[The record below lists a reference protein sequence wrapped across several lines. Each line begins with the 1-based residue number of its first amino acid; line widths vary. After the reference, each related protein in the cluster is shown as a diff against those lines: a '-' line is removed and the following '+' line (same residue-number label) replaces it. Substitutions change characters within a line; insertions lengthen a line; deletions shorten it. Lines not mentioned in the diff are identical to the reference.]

1 MNGAKVLVVGG
12 GGREHALVH
21 TLLQSEQVD
30 EAFCAHGNAGIALE
44 AGIVNLKADQME
56 ELADWAYCKE
66 TNLTVVGPEDPLA
79 NGIAKVFYKRGLHV
93 FGPSEAAAQIEASKV
108 FAKNFMSRYNIKTA
122 SYKVFDEAE
131 EATLYALE
139 ELPTV
144 IKADGLCAGKGA
156 ILCRTAEQVRGAIE
170 RVMVKREFGNAGD
183 SLIVEKFLKGEEAS
197 ILALT
202 DGRTIRTLASSQDHK
217 PLLDGDNGPN
227 TGGMGAYAPAP
238 VITEELSKEIE
249 TKVLKPAVNGMESE
263 GRFYSGCLYAGMM
276 MTDDGP
282 QVLEFNC
289 RFGDPETQ
297 AVLMLLDT
305 KQTDFYEV
313 LTACVHGR
321 LNEVEIV
328 NRPGAAACVVMAS
341 GGYPGKYEKG
351 KPITFGE
358 GLVDVPEFKIY
369 HAGTAMKGGQFVT
382 NGGRVLGVTA
392 YGKDHSTA
400 IGRAYAA
407 VGHINW
413 EGEQHRT
420 DIGWRALKRLEV

>member
-12 GGREHALVH
+12 GGREHALIH

-30 EAFCAHGNAGIALE
+30 EAFCAPGNAGIALE
-44 AGIVNLKADQME
+44 AKTVNLKADQMD
-56 ELADWAYCKE
+56 ELARWACMNE
-66 TNLTVVGPEDPLA
+66 IDLTVVGPEDPLA
-79 NGIAKVFYKRGLHV
+79 NGISKAFYDHNGMHV

-108 FAKNFMSRYNIKTA
+108 FAKAFMSKYGIKTPA
-122 SYKVFDEAE
+122 YQRFDDIELA
-131 EATLYALE
+131 AYYACE
-139 ELPTV
+139 DLPQV
-144 IKADGLCAGKGA
+144 MKADGLCAGKGA
-156 ILCRTAEQVRGAIE
+156 FVCRTKEDVNDAKQQLLGLGTAARKI
-170 RVMVKREFGNAGD
+170 
-183 SLIVEKFLKGEEAS
+183 IVEKCISDGEEAS

-202 DGRTIRTLASSQDHK
+202 DGRTIKTLASSQDHK
-217 PLLDGDNGPN
+217 SLLDGDKGPN

-249 TKVLKPAVNGMESE
+249 AKVLRPAVNGMEGE

-276 MTDDGP
+276 MTDEGP

-297 AVLMLLDT
+297 AVLMMLDT

-321 LNEVEIV
+321 LNDVEIV

-358 GLVDVPEFKIY
+358 GLIDVPEFKIY
-369 HAGTAMKGGQFVT
+369 HSGTAMKGGQFVT

-392 YGKDHSTA
+392 YGKDHSAA